1 MRKEIAAGS
10 FYPANAA
17 ELRKQI
23 KNSFLE
29 ALGPHEI
36 PRKGGKKVYGVIVP
50 HAGYIYSGQC
60 AAWAYKTI
68 AEAEKPD
75 TFIVLG
81 TNHTGY
87 AESNFAVSTQDFE
100 TPSGIVKNDKE
111 FCDLLILNGNK
122 FSIGETRETLG
133 DKIAHQREHSI
144 EVQLPFLQFI
154 FQDKLKIVPVIC
166 QIKDYEIYER
176 FAKLIVETAKKL
188 KRKICIIA
196 SSDFTHY
203 GFSYGFVPF
212 ASDIK
217 KNLYELDNNAI
228 DLISKFKTKEFLDYA
243 CRTTICGAGAIA
255 SAMEIC
261 KMLGSEKAELLK
273 YYTSADLMG
282 DYSTAVG
289 YASIYFA

>member
-1 MRKEIAAGS
+1 MAAGS

-17 ELRKQI
+17 ELKKQI

-29 ALGPHEI
+29 AFGPHEM
-36 PRKGGKKVYGVIVP
+36 PKKGSKKVYGVIAP

-100 TPSGIVKNDKE
+100 TPLGIVKNDKE
-111 FCDLLILNGNK
+111 FCDLLILKGNK
-122 FSIGETRETLG
+122 FCIGETRETLG

-144 EVQLPFLQFI
+144 EVQVPFLQFI

-166 QIKDYEIYER
+166 QIKDCEIYER

-212 ASDIK
+212 ASDVK
-217 KNLYELDNNAI
+217 DNLYELDNNAI

-261 KMLGSEKAELLK
+261 KLLGSKKAELLK
-273 YYTSADLMG
+273 YYTSGDISG
-282 DYSTAVG
+282 DYNTAVG
-289 YASIYFA
+289 YASISFM